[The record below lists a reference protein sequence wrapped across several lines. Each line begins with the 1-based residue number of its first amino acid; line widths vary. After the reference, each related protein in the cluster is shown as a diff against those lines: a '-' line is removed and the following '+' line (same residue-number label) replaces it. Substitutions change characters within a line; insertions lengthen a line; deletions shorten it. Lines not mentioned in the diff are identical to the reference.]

1 MSKILIIIFLVQIA
15 TSSLIQ
21 NEVESSLETGML
33 ECLLIITE
41 TYLLKEKS
49 IAVMVPDLKRNSSN
63 IQDDFAFRVLK
74 ELHLSTNV
82 SFIIPTERVSPI
94 YKSVVKPD
102 SVIMTI
108 NGKVL
113 SYQRRELYILFLRL
127 RQNMWNSRARF
138 IIVSLWNPT
147 SANAQHL
154 LAKTFLNVAWSFHV
168 KNVIILS
175 FKFTKN
181 LSFPSTI
188 DIYTWFPYKNKR
200 SCNINIADVKI
211 VDNWNPDTKQFLCG
225 ANLFP
230 PKELNNFGGCNFSM
244 LLAETPPLAISTKA
258 GEVSGLDVNIIE
270 TIGNISNFKVVFRD
284 TSSKQVSKVYDI
296 IGSSWV
302 SNVQFSFE
310 WIYPYV
316 KEKIIWVVPAGN
328 PYPSWM
334 SLIRIFNMTLWVL
347 VGTSFILVS
356 LTFWVLRTISDS
368 IRIKDEK
375 HVRTN
380 CLSFGFETLRFYLG
394 TSAILKTEERLISFF
409 LMIVL
414 IYCMQVNTAYQSSLI
429 GFLVNPGQQPPIQNT
444 NELRKSGIALRSAV
458 FSTKQGETMDW
469 KSNVKNFV
477 ENCTVFECLKRVVF
491 DRDVAFLSRKTAV
504 DYVGMSDYWSNGKP
518 LFAELK
524 SAVNEGFLS
533 IHVQNGNLLLRRI
546 NKLVFRLRSA
556 GIIDKWNRD
565 IEYYNK
571 KQIVCDA
578 AQFLKKLSLTHF
590 AGAFL
595 IMFLGFVISTLCF
608 IIEVSRH
615 FKNLV

>member
-1 MSKILIIIFLVQIA
+1 M
-15 TSSLIQ
+15 
-21 NEVESSLETGML
+21 
-33 ECLLIITE
+33 
-41 TYLLKEKS
+41 
-49 IAVMVPDLKRNSSN
+49 
-63 IQDDFAFRVLK
+63 
-74 ELHLSTNV
+74 
-82 SFIIPTERVSPI
+82 
-94 YKSVVKPD
+94 
-102 SVIMTI
+102 
-108 NGKVL
+108 VL
-113 SYQRRELYILFLRL
+113 SYQRRELYLLFPRL
-127 RQNMWNSRARF
+127 RQNMWNSRALF

-147 SANAQHL
+147 PANGQHL
-154 LAKTFLNVAWSFHV
+154 LAKSILNIAWSFHV

-181 LSFPSTI
+181 FSAPSPI
-188 DIYTWFPYKNKR
+188 HIYTWFPYKNKI

-230 PKELNNFGGCNFSM
+230 SKELNNFGGCNFSI
-244 LLAETPPLAISTKA
+244 LLAETPPYAISTKT
-258 GEVSGLDVNIIE
+258 GKVSGLDVNIIE
-270 TIGNISNFKVVFRD
+270 TIGNIRNFKVVFRD
-284 TSSKQVSKVYDI
+284 TSSKQVSNVYDI

-380 CLSFGFETLRFYLG
+380 CLRFGFETLRFYLG
-394 TSAILKTEERLISFF
+394 TSALLKTEERLISFF

-444 NELRKSGIALRSAV
+444 KELRKSGIALRSGV

-469 KSNVKNFV
+469 KSNV
-477 ENCTVFECLKRVVF
+477 
-491 DRDVAFLSRKTAV
+491 D
-504 DYVGMSDYWSNGKP
+504 
-518 LFAELK
+518 
-524 SAVNEGFLS
+524 
-533 IHVQNGNLLLRRI
+533 
-546 NKLVFRLRSA
+546 
-556 GIIDKWNRD
+556 
-565 IEYYNK
+565 
-571 KQIVCDA
+571 
-578 AQFLKKLSLTHF
+578 
-590 AGAFL
+590 
-595 IMFLGFVISTLCF
+595 
-608 IIEVSRH
+608 
-615 FKNLV
+615 